1 MKALKTAHAIYGE
14 VGHLTTVG
22 MKHMIQSVELAGSG
36 CSVEGSLLERAPQ
49 GWGYEKSQL

>member
-1 MKALKTAHAIYGE
+1 MEVLKTTHAIYGE

-22 MKHMIQSVELAGSG
+22 MKHMIQRVELAAIC

-49 GWGYEKSQL
+49 SWGYKKSQL